1 MLRRQDL
8 RGLKQFGPGLVEAL
22 EQLAIERGQSLPE
35 AVYREVLPRYQPVFT
50 TLARLASENVAGR
63 RQAADELLVSTR
75 SAPLSRLAV
84 YRLSQQVAAES
95 DPLVWQN
102 VLTAVAGDA
111 SEPAARLACAAM
123 SHPDDEVRRRAC
135 QHLAAHPS
143 AAYVSV
149 LLPALQDS
157 SQAVVI
163 GALRALAA
171 VGRID
176 DPRPVRQLLRSD
188 NEEVQLEAAC
198 ALVRLGDAGGVPA
211 LERMTYSET
220 PDIRAA
226 AARAMGGWATP
237 SSPPHWCGSW
247 TIPAGRSV
255 VPRC

>member
-63 RQAADELLVSTR
+63 RQAADELLASTR
-75 SAPLSRLAV
+75 SAPLPRLAV

-143 AAYVSV
+143 PAYVSV

-163 GALRALAA
+163 GALRRWPPSAA
-171 VGRID
+171 STTRGRCGNCSAATTRRSSSK
-176 DPRPVRQLLRSD
+176 RPAPWS
-188 NEEVQLEAAC
+188 
-198 ALVRLGDAGGVPA
+198 
-211 LERMTYSET
+211 
-220 PDIRAA
+220 
-226 AARAMGGWATP
+226 GWATP
-237 SSPPHWCGSW
+237 AACPPWSG
-247 TIPAGRSV
+247 
-255 VPRC
+255 